1 MKKRIFLLISL
12 LFLLRLGYNNLN
24 AQETDIY
31 SLLTE
36 RYIDRPINMHRGQVQ
51 VNTGYE
57 LSVLNRKF
65 DINGK
70 TLNLAKDGSAAMQ
83 HLFPLDIRFG
93 ILEHLQISAG
103 INYARTGIRERSIWI
118 AGYDTELSID
128 ELNEYKG
135 FDNLKLG
142 LAFSAPSGLK
152 HLNWII
158 HGNISLPVFN
168 SRPDQPAHTV
178 YAPLFATTTQI
189 SYYYKNKFGSGIF
202 TGSFGTDLKF
212 IISNLSIFISSNFT
226 TPLKEATNI
235 QWRSNLI
242 DYEFQ
247 YYTQEFTFKCGK
259 QIEYSALFAY
269 QAIDWLAM
277 QLFVNGN
284 NTYGGWSNVTG
295 KKIGYRPQNLI
306 ACGLGYEIMVSPHLR
321 LFQTIDI
328 PVKGENIMGFFVI
341 NTAISINFI
350 SESYHN
356 IFKSSRI

>member
-1 MKKRIFLLISL
+1 MKKGTFFIISF
-12 LFLLRLGYNNLN
+12 LFLSYLNYNFIH
-24 AQETDIY
+24 AQDSDIY

-36 RYIDRPINMHRGQVQ
+36 RYVDRPIIVHRGQIQ

-65 DINGK
+65 DIYGK
-70 TLNLAKDGSAAMQ
+70 AVNLAKDGSAAMQ
-83 HLFPLDIRFG
+83 HLFPLDISFG
-93 ILEHLQISAG
+93 ILEHLQISAA

-135 FDNLKLG
+135 CDNLKLG
-142 LAFSAPSGLK
+142 LDFSVPSGLK
-152 HLNWII
+152 HLDWII

-168 SRPDQPAHTV
+168 NRPDKPDHTV
-178 YAPLFATTTQI
+178 YAPLFVTTTQI
-189 SYYYKNKFGSGIF
+189 SYYYKNKFGSGIL
-202 TGSFGTDLKF
+202 TGELGTDVKF
-212 IISNLSIFISSNFT
+212 NSSNFSVLLSGNFT

-247 YYTQEFTFKCGK
+247 YYTEEFTFKCGK
-259 QIEYSALFAY
+259 QIEYSAFFAY
-269 QAIDWLAM
+269 QAIDWLAV

-284 NTYGGWSNVTG
+284 NTFGGWSDVTG

-321 LFQTIDI
+321 LFQTLDI
-328 PVKGENIMGFFVI
+328 PVTGENIIGFFMI

-356 IFKSSRI
+356 IF